1 MALFIKQKIK
11 IFLCA
16 IVIIIAC
23 FSIYVQMKE
32 PTISVSKILTDEKSS
47 KIQVKSKITF
57 DNNIKMYQKAEDDK
71 QFTEVKPKESNNSIL
86 NKNNTFELETVDK
99 AKPNNVTNIN
109 NSVLDN
115 YIVISFKK
123 AKDNGTEYEYYIEE
137 NNKDNKVK
145 TEISK
150 ICNISGIKG
159 YSYIIDNS
167 PDTKA
172 DFEVNKIDS
181 EPILYT
187 GINWSKDYY
196 LYIRAIDNSDN
207 YSDNLTYKINLPSKG
222 IRMKY
227 IDINSNKEISPE
239 ETIVG
244 NVNDEYNTYNYK
256 KILNDYQL
264 IDIDGEEIGTLKKE
278 RINVNYLYA
287 KNANIVVKHLNK
299 LTGEQIAEDT
309 YINGYV
315 GKEYN
320 IIPKNIKNYQ
330 YNGGTLNGKMTLENN
345 QIKLYYDEISNINV
359 SYVDYLTGKNIIPS
373 KTITK
378 TVNSEYSEKEKEI
391 FGYDLFETKGNTKG
405 KLTSEGIN
413 IVYYYKK
420 KANILIKH
428 VDIDTNKILD
438 SEILY
443 GHEADKVI
451 IKSKKFEGYVL
462 KYDNKDNEEIPNSP
476 KKEKTKEKMKNI
488 VNINNNKENKINS
501 NIIDEILETDEI
513 VEIEEDTDPLL
524 EHSFQEYDIVMGC
537 GNKEYIIYYKKR

>member
-115 YIVISFKK
+115 YIVISFKE

-167 PDTKA
+167 ADTKA
-172 DFEVNKIDS
+172 SFEVNKIDS

-187 GINWSKDYY
+187 GINWNKDYY
-196 LYIRAIDNSDN
+196 FHIRAIDNSDN

-256 KILNDYQL
+256 KILNDYHL
-264 IDIDGEEIGTLKKE
+264 IDIDGEESGTLKKE

-287 KNANIVVKHLNK
+287 KKANIVVRYLNK
-299 LTGEQIAEDT
+299 LTGEQIAENT
-309 YINGYV
+309 YINGY
-315 GKEYN
+315 
-320 IIPKNIKNYQ
+320 
-330 YNGGTLNGKMTLENN
+330 
-345 QIKLYYDEISNINV
+345 
-359 SYVDYLTGKNIIPS
+359 
-373 KTITK
+373 
-378 TVNSEYSEKEKEI
+378 
-391 FGYDLFETKGNTKG
+391 
-405 KLTSEGIN
+405 
-413 IVYYYKK
+413 
-420 KANILIKH
+420 
-428 VDIDTNKILD
+428 
-438 SEILY
+438 
-443 GHEADKVI
+443 
-451 IKSKKFEGYVL
+451 
-462 KYDNKDNEEIPNSP
+462 
-476 KKEKTKEKMKNI
+476 
-488 VNINNNKENKINS
+488 
-501 NIIDEILETDEI
+501 
-513 VEIEEDTDPLL
+513 
-524 EHSFQEYDIVMGC
+524 C
-537 GNKEYIIYYKKR
+537 RKRI